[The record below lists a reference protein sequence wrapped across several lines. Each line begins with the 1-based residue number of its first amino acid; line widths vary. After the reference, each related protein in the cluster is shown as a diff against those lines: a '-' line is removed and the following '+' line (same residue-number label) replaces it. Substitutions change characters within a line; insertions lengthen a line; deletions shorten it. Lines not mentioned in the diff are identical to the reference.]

1 MQSQLS
7 TLTRDVKESRDWKFF
22 SISRNEFLEFREF
35 ESRRYGIKRAFSF
48 AELDMDCDVQ
58 LKSIG
63 ANKQLHG
70 RQYPVLV
77 VCEESYVP
85 HATYHEG
92 SVPEQVTVS
101 RGTVQD
107 RDVVTTGDDKK

>member
-1 MQSQLS
+1 
-7 TLTRDVKESRDWKFF
+7 
-22 SISRNEFLEFREF
+22 
-35 ESRRYGIKRAFSF
+35 
-48 AELDMDCDVQ
+48 MDCDVQ